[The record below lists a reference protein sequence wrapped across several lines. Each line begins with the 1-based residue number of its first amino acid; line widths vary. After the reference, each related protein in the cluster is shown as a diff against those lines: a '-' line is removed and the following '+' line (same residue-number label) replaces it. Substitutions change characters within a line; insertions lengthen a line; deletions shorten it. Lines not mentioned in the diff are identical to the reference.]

1 MSSMPHVIRFLPFE
15 RGLATILPTSFPTG
29 RARNAYLSQH
39 RICYINIF
47 FPTGERISIS
57 MFGRESAIEV
67 IESYLGKMDL
77 NKLQPQSGFVT
88 LAQLKEKVLQSLR
101 QFELISE

>member
-1 MSSMPHVIRFLPFE
+1 
-15 RGLATILPTSFPTG
+15 
-29 RARNAYLSQH
+29 
-39 RICYINIF
+39 
-47 FPTGERISIS
+47 
-57 MFGRESAIEV
+57 MFGHESAIEV

-88 LAQLKEKVLQSLR
+88 LAQLKEKVLQNLR